1 MDNHP
6 AALLSDKERKYGRQ
20 LAYRSTWFACISEVM
35 YDHSAIIIIYLT
47 LLGGSET
54 LTMFTTSLVS
64 LASMFFYMVFAA
76 LVDKIGLKK
85 SAIIAC
91 FLGCAGFSVIAL
103 APIAGKFSAPYVVLV
118 GAIAY
123 AISRVF
129 YGVTWYPLL
138 DMFLL
143 PKERAGFFGFMRS
156 SYLILSTVLFFLI
169 GLIMGKNPPQCL
181 LQIVIAITGFLIL
194 GRAYNMARFPGQVV
208 QKKKVDFKKAFKIS
222 ITNGPL
228 ISYSIYI
235 CCVTAAYSSIL
246 PVSIMNMKNY
256 FNLPAN
262 TVQIVSSV
270 YLIGSISGFAA
281 FKQLI
286 KFLGIR
292 NLQIA
297 IHLMFIF
304 IPATLFFITKDSSFL
319 VAKMTILLFLC
330 QFCTSCYLCCFS
342 LEMMSLAKPGN
353 KTMATAVCSTYNSI
367 GGAVGRI
374 VTSIA
379 LGCGAFAQVWTYKG
393 IEYSRFSTLYAIYAG
408 VAAFFLILVVSIP
421 SVVPKHH
428 DYYNPGN

>member
-1 MDNHP
+1 MDTHP
-6 AALLSDKERKYGRQ
+6 ASLLSDKERKFGRMC
-20 LAYRSTWFACISEVM
+20 AYKSTWFACISEVM

-54 LTMFTTSLVS
+54 LTMFATSLVS
-64 LASMFFYMVFAA
+64 LSSMFLYMFFAIF
-76 LVDKIGLKK
+76 VDKIGLKK
-85 SAIIAC
+85 SAIIAAC
-91 FLGCAGFSVIAL
+91 LGCIGFSIMAV
-103 APIAGKFSAPYVVLV
+103 APIGAFTAPYIVLF
-118 GAIAY
+118 GAVIY

-138 DMFLL
+138 DTFIL

-156 SYLILSTVLFFLI
+156 SYLILSTVIFFFL
-169 GLIMGKNPPQCL
+169 GLIMGKNPQVWM
-181 LQIVIAITGFLIL
+181 LQVVIAITGLLIL

-208 QKKKVDFKKAFKIS
+208 KKKKIDFIKSWKIS
-222 ITNGPL
+222 VSNGPL

-262 TVQIVSSV
+262 VVQIVSSV
-270 YLIGSISGFAA
+270 YLIGSIVGFMA
-281 FKQLI
+281 FKHLI

-292 NLQIA
+292 NLQIL
-297 IHLMFIF
+297 IHVMFVL
-304 IPATLFFITKDSSFL
+304 IPLCLFFITKDTSLL
-319 VAKMTILLFLC
+319 VPKITLLLFLC
-330 QFCTSCYLCCFS
+330 QFFHSCFLCCYS
-342 LEMMSLAKPGN
+342 IEMMSLAKPGN
-353 KTMATAVCSTYNSI
+353 KTMATAICSTYNCI
-367 GGAVGRI
+367 GGSVSRI

-393 IEYSRFSTLYAIYAG
+393 IEYSRFSSLYAIYAG
-408 VAAFFLILVVSIP
+408 VAAFFLILVLSIP

>member
-6 AALLSDKERKYGRQ
+6 ASLLSDKERKRGRI
-20 LAYRSTWFACISEVM
+20 LAYKSAWFACISEVM
-35 YDHSAIIIIYLT
+35 YDQSAIIIIYLT
-47 LLGGSET
+47 LLGSSET
-54 LTMFTTSLVS
+54 LTMFTTSLSS
-64 LASMFFYMVFAA
+64 LASMFLYMFFAVF
-76 LVDKIGLKK
+76 VDKIGLKK
-85 SAIIAC
+85 SAVMAC
-91 FLGCAGFSVIAL
+91 FLGCAGFSIIAGAAFCSSTL
-103 APIAGKFSAPYVVLV
+103 APYIVLL
-118 GAIAY
+118 GGIAY
-123 AISRVF
+123 SISRVF
-129 YGVTWYPLL
+129 YGVTWYPLI

-143 PKERAGFFGFMRS
+143 PNERAGFFGFMRS
-156 SYLILSTVLFFLI
+156 SYLILSTVLFFLL
-169 GLIMGKNPPQCL
+169 GLVMGKNPPIWL
-181 LQIVIAITGFLIL
+181 LQIIIAITGFLIL
-194 GRAYNMARFPGQVV
+194 GRAYNMVKFPGQVA
-208 QKKKVDFKKAFKIS
+208 QKQKIDFVKAFKIS

-228 ISYSIYI
+228 ISYSIYV
-235 CCVTAAYSSIL
+235 CCVSAAYSSIL

-262 TVQIVSSV
+262 TVQLVSSI
-270 YLIGSISGFAA
+270 YLIGSITGFIA
-281 FKQLI
+281 FKHLI

-304 IPATLFFITKDSSFL
+304 IPLALFFITKESSFL

-330 QFCTSCYLCCFS
+330 QFCHSCYLCCFS
-342 LEMMSLAKPGN
+342 LEMMSVARPGN

-393 IEYSRFSTLYAIYAG
+393 VEYSRFSSLYAIYAF